1 MVAEVIEEGVLGE
14 AEEDEEGA
22 GGEGHDDS
30 RLGFSL
36 QYDHAIS
43 CHAAS
48 CISTGR
54 ARRRLGP
61 DRLAARF
68 YEALGGCPDYLL
80 YRSLIPL
87 HSTMSLLTQAKSGF
101 GGES

>member
-1 MVAEVIEEGVLGE
+1 MVAEVIEEEVLGE

-30 RLGFSL
+30 GLGFSL
-36 QYDHAIS
+36 RSCCQ

-61 DRLAARF
+61 NRLAARF

-87 HSTMSLLTQAKSGF
+87 HSTKSLLNQTKSGF